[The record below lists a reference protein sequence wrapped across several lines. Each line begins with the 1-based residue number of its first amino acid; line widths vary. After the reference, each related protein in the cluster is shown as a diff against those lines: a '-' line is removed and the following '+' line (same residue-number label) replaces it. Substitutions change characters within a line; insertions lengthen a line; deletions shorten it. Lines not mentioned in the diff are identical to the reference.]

1 MSEKIKRNCSSCKL
15 SWLNRCETLKEEL
28 YKNGYSES
36 NGSMENWK
44 VEIKVKENLIC
55 DKYNSMYIEY
65 PIEVSKINTN
75 TDKGGFRDSRIG
87 EFAKIRPCGKEHEGK
102 TYLGLYLGEQ
112 PVGHHISHSQET
124 KELSVSFSTNPAIFV
139 FDLKKIVYG
148 MESWWGII
156 KNEEDL
162 KEITDCDIKN
172 VWYMKALE
180 QMGESEESEC

>member
-1 MSEKIKRNCSSCKL
+1 MSEKIRMNCSSCRL
-15 SWLNRCETLKEEL
+15 SWFNRCETLKEEL
-28 YKNGYSES
+28 YKNGYDGN
-36 NGSMENWK
+36 NGAKKNW
-44 VEIKVKENLIC
+44 EIAHKVKENLMC

-75 TDKGGFRDSRIG
+75 ADKDGFRDSRVG
-87 EFAKIRPCGKEHEGK
+87 KFAKIRPCGKEHEGK

-139 FDLKKIVYG
+139 FDLNKIIYG

-156 KNEEDL
+156 ESEEDL
-162 KEITDCDIKN
+162 KEITDGDIKN

-180 QMGESEESEC
+180 KMCESEGQI